1 MSMADKREPIA
12 GTSTQANH
20 IYQADSRTLDMIEDG
35 VVDLVICS
43 PPYNVGKNYK
53 NHDDARRHE
62 DHLKVLRDASVGRG
76 GTARR
81 WGRAPRPALH

>member
-1 MSMADKREPIA
+1 MHPQPSSQPIA
-12 GTSTQANH
+12 GTCTQANR
-20 IYQADSRTLDMIEDG
+20 IYPADSRNLDMIEDG

-53 NHDDARRHE
+53 NHDDAGRHE
-62 DHLKVLRDASVGRG
+62 DSLRLLRDASVGRG

-81 WGRAPRPALH
+81 